1 MRAAL
6 LVKTALRVF
15 VVEDSALIRR
25 RIIDNVQSMGGFD
38 VVGSS
43 LRYRGAFRGFV
54 DELEPQADGYL
65 GRATFRGREFG
76 RFAMERILEP

>member
-1 MRAAL
+1 
-6 LVKTALRVF
+6 
-15 VVEDSALIRR
+15 
-25 RIIDNVQSMGGFD
+25 
-38 VVGSS
+38 
-43 LRYRGAFRGFV
+43 V